1 MLCMHILY
9 SILFVRNKPIGVRAQ
24 RLGLPDSHFCKN
36 LLKVKAIAHTVFAHL
51 QNIAIDITVQSDRV
65 HAPASFE
72 GSLHGKKRSYTVQGG
87 SGGGGGGLKKGSKKQ
102 QKPAKTLQ
110 GSY

>member
-1 MLCMHILY
+1 M
-9 SILFVRNKPIGVRAQ
+9 RAQ

-36 LLKVKAIAHTVFAHL
+36 LLKVKAIAHTVFGHV

-72 GSLHGKKRSYTVQGG
+72 GSLHGKKRSYTVVGVG
-87 SGGGGGGLKKGSKKQ
+87 EGGGGLKKGSKKQ
-102 QKPAKTLQ
+102 QKPCRGVASSSFIKFYKP
-110 GSY
+110 S

>member
-1 MLCMHILY
+1 M
-9 SILFVRNKPIGVRAQ
+9 RAQ

-36 LLKVKAIAHTVFAHL
+36 LLKVKAIAHTVFGHV

-72 GSLHGKKRSYTVQGG
+72 GSLRARQKTLLQYTVVGVG
-87 SGGGGGGLKKGSKKQ
+87 EGGGGLIKGSKKQ
-102 QKPAKTLQ
+102 QKPCRGFASSSIIKF
-110 GSY
+110 Y

>member
-24 RLGLPDSHFCKN
+24 RLVLPDSLFCKN
-36 LLKVKAIAHTVFAHL
+36 LLKVKAIAHTVFGHV

-72 GSLHGKKRSYTVQGG
+72 GSLHGKKRSYTVVGVG
-87 SGGGGGGLKKGSKKQ
+87 EGEEGLKRAAKSSKNLAGVLLVL
-102 QKPAKTLQ
+102 P
-110 GSY
+110 